1 MTRYT
6 TKDLTRV
13 SALRPYERL
22 TPENYNVA
30 RRNNFVTA
38 LQGECPHFQFGDMD
52 TGIRGE
58 KLFVYV
64 EGETYTRGWIGYANF
79 NDTGGEDKF
88 GVWCKKIVNGKYAPY
103 SLQHHLKTSK
113 ILSNAI
119 KTAKGYLSAITTWDL
134 NGAYLNT
141 VGTALDSKMYSF
153 KSEVH
158 GKNSA
163 LGLRDTDMGIRI
175 QRELINLFNSGHEF
189 LDPELPPKIAELV
202 EAIGERADN
211 VANKSMTLVWKDGNK
226 VRTGEVDQSVVWHN
240 SLSEEKVYDTPEMLP
255 MDIRNKI
262 SILQVAD
269 DETYLMDTGMRFGED
284 IFYVQV

>member
-22 TPENYNVA
+22 TPETFSMA
-30 RRNNFVTA
+30 KRHTFLTA
-38 LQGECPHFQFGDMD
+38 LQGECPHFQFGYEND
-52 TGIRGE
+52 E

-64 EGETYTRGWIGYANF
+64 EGETYTRGWIGHANF
-79 NDTGGEDKF
+79 NDTGGEEKF
-88 GVWCKKIVNGKYAPY
+88 GVWSKKIVNGKYAPY

-113 ILSNAI
+113 LLKNAV
-119 KTAKGYLSAITTWDL
+119 KAAKGYLNAITTLDL
-134 NGAYLNT
+134 NGAYFNT
-141 VGTALDSKMYSF
+141 VGTAVDNKMYSF

-163 LGLRDTDMGIRI
+163 LGLRDTDMGTRV

-189 LDPELPPKIAELV
+189 HDPDLPPKIAELI

-211 VANKSMTLVWKDGNK
+211 VANKFMTLVWKDGNK
-226 VRTGEVDQSVVWHN
+226 VRTGEVDLSVVWYN

-255 MDIRNKI
+255 MEIRNKI

>member
-22 TPENYNVA
+22 TPETYDMA
-30 RRNNFVTA
+30 KRHNFVTA
-38 LQGECPHFQFGDMD
+38 LQGECPHFQFGYEND
-52 TGIRGE
+52 E

-64 EGETYTRGWIGYANF
+64 DGETYTRGWIGYANF
-79 NDTGGEDKF
+79 NDTGGEEKF

-113 ILSNAI
+113 LLKNAV
-119 KTAKGYLSAITTWDL
+119 KAAKGYLSAITTLDL
-134 NGAYLNT
+134 NGAYFNT
-141 VGTALDSKMYSF
+141 VGTAIDSKMYSF

-163 LGLRDTDMGIRI
+163 LGLRDTDMGTRV

-189 LDPELPPKIAELV
+189 LDPDLPPKIAELV

-211 VANKSMTLVWKDGNK
+211 VANKFMTLVWKDGNK
-226 VRTGEVDQSVVWHN
+226 VRTGEVDTNAVWYN

-255 MDIRNKI
+255 MEIRNKI

-269 DETYLMDTGMRFGED
+269 DEAYLMDTGMRFGED

>member
-13 SALRPYERL
+13 SELRPYERL
-22 TPENYNVA
+22 TPETYDMA
-30 RRNNFVTA
+30 KRHTFLTA
-38 LQGECPHFQFGDMD
+38 LQGECPHFQFGYEND
-52 TGIRGE
+52 E

-79 NDTGGEDKF
+79 NDTGGEEKF
-88 GVWCKKIVNGKYAPY
+88 GVWSKKIVNGKYAPY
-103 SLQHHLKTSK
+103 SLQHNLKTSK
-113 ILSNAI
+113 LLKNAV
-119 KTAKGYLSAITTWDL
+119 KAAKGYLNGVTTWDL
-134 NGAYLNT
+134 NVAYFQY
-141 VGTALDSKMYSF
+141 VDTAVDNKMYSF

-163 LGLRDTDMGIRI
+163 LGLRDTDMGTRV

-189 LDPELPPKIAELV
+189 LDPDLPPKIAELI

-211 VANKSMTLVWKDGNK
+211 VANKFMTLVWKDGNK
-226 VRTGEVDQSVVWHN
+226 VRTGEVDTNAVWYN

-255 MDIRNKI
+255 MEIRNKI